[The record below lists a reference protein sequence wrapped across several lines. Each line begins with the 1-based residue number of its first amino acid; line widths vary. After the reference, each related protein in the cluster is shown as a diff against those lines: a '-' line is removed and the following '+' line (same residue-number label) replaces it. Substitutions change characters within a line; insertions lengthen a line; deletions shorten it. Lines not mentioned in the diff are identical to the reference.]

1 MNELQKT
8 YSILNRLEEMDKSK
22 FNSSDFVSLNSDL
35 KSSLDSFVKNREEK
49 NTKDLSIEDK
59 KFVVDLISKIEFLEA
74 RILPKADLI
83 NSFSKSII

>member
-49 NTKDLSIEDK
+49 NIKDLSIEDK